1 MVRRLNR
8 HRLTEQNYKLQSCE
22 EPSLAV
28 IILSLRV
35 LKVRAKLLGSVRSQG
50 SLPGEAL
57 TDRFAGPF

>member
-35 LKVRAKLLGSVRSQG
+35 LKVRAKLLSRRRGERSRNRSPARG
-50 SLPGEAL
+50 AVLMK
-57 TDRFAGPF
+57 

>member
-8 HRLTEQNYKLQSCE
+8 HRLTEQNHKLQSCE

-35 LKVRAKLLGSVRSQG
+35 LKVRAKLLSRRRGERSQNRSPARG
-50 SLPGEAL
+50 AVLMK
-57 TDRFAGPF
+57 

>member
-35 LKVRAKLLGSVRSQG
+35 LKVRAKLLSRRRGEKSQNRSPARG
-50 SLPGEAL
+50 AVLMK
-57 TDRFAGPF
+57 

>member
-35 LKVRAKLLGSVRSQG
+35 LKVRAKLLSRRRGERSQNRSPARG
-50 SLPGEAL
+50 AVLMK
-57 TDRFAGPF
+57 